1 VKNSPASIRSSPKS
15 HNLCDEVLDKDHLVT
30 LLAKRTV
37 KLSRPDAF
45 NDPWDCRVHFIVPRD
60 QQGLKRLKRW
70 LADPEKFP
78 KVARPERR
86 RHAREF
92 VSKTATLQAN
102 FLKMEEKMYEGL
114 CELYRVYCLS
124 EICDSPLMW
133 AHYTGKH
140 TGICLEFNADVAP
153 FTRQTGAT
161 KVIYQKTYPA
171 FDFIAPG
178 HKALITKSDVWCYE
192 AEWRI
197 VAEER
202 AVAKERGVA
211 QPAGTITT
219 DNGFLELPPGV
230 LKSIII
236 GCLASKESRQLVASL
251 VRTHAPDVLVRQA
264 ASAPDRYDLVI
275 APPVA

>member
-1 VKNSPASIRSSPKS
+1 
-15 HNLCDEVLDKDHLVT
+15 
-30 LLAKRTV
+30 
-37 KLSRPDAF
+37 
-45 NDPWDCRVHFIVPRD
+45 
-60 QQGLKRLKRW
+60 
-70 LADPEKFP
+70 
-78 KVARPERR
+78 
-86 RHAREF
+86 
-92 VSKTATLQAN
+92 
-102 FLKMEEKMYEGL
+102 
-114 CELYRVYCLS
+114 
-124 EICDSPLMW
+124 
-133 AHYTGKH
+133 
-140 TGICLEFNADVAP
+140 LEFNADVAP

-178 HKALITKSDVWCYE
+178 HKPLITKSDVWCYE

-251 VRTHAPDVLVRQA
+251 VRTHAPDILVRQA
-264 ASAPDRYDLVI
+264 TLAPDRYDLVI
-275 APPVA
+275 TPPVA